1 MEVKINREIRSYTES
16 MFFGLSMRQFIFSV
30 LGIGVAVGLYFLRRP
45 HFGVETVSWMCIL
58 GAVPFALL
66 GTGVTCY
73 ETVLPEPVTGYGETL
88 FARLQTGNTVTNS
101 GRFSP
106 RAIRKAICAL
116 PAYSMT
122 AFSAPVP
129 YWENAARNIEMRII
143 LWTMLLYFIWLPVSA
158 VSLFLLVVPLAGRVL
173 RLRQNGRRIPVNAGR
188 KGVIDP

>member
-1 MEVKINREIRSYTES
+1 M
-16 MFFGLSMRQFIFSV
+16 
-30 LGIGVAVGLYFLRRP
+30 P
-45 HFGVETVSWMCIL
+45 
-58 GAVPFALL
+58 LL
-66 GTGVTCY
+66 N
-73 ETVLPEPVTGYGETL
+73 LK
-88 FARLQTGNTVTNS
+88 F
-101 GRFSP
+101 
-106 RAIRKAICAL
+106 RKAICAL

-129 YWENAARNIEMRII
+129 YWENAARNIEMQII